1 VSGNPGGDGV
11 RIVSGVLALRIFL
24 KQAVD
29 NVPSKLHACTDAKI
43 PMSSCNNACKQ
54 CAVATK
60 IVIQCTCLFFHAAL
74 LKTGRNIGS
83 GNYN

>member
-1 VSGNPGGDGV
+1 MSGNPGGDGV

-54 CAVATK
+54 WAVANNAQLQQK
-60 IVIQCTCLFFHAAL
+60 L
-74 LKTGRNIGS
+74 
-83 GNYN
+83 